1 MRLPSHLAVFLL
13 LIAAWLVL
21 CPTLGRA
28 QCIRFEEAQ
37 KHIGANRCVSGKV
50 LHVKLGNGGVHF
62 FDFCEDF
69 RLCPFTVVVFPGD
82 LRQVGDVRRLEG
94 RQIEI
99 EGEVKGYDGRA
110 EIILRRTSQLRGD
123 AGRLPPVPKEY
134 DVERHG
140 RYSAGNLRFPKR
152 TKTATPK
159 KQSPPISIEDSSE
172 MASPSD

>member
-1 MRLPSHLAVFLL
+1 MRLRPRLPALL
-13 LIAAWLVL
+13 PLITAWLVL

-62 FDFCEDF
+62 FDFCDDF
-69 RLCPFTVVVFPGD
+69 RVCPFTVVVFPGD
-82 LRQVGDVRRLEG
+82 LKQVGDVRRLEG

-99 EGEVKGYDGRA
+99 EGDVKGYDGRA

-140 RYSAGNLRFPKR
+140 KYSAGSLRFPKKA
-152 TKTATPK
+152 KTSSK
-159 KQSPPISIEDSSE
+159 KSPPPANVTWDDPAAME
-172 MASPSD
+172 P